1 MLRGEEQRR
10 RSTWDT
16 CYFEYVKGGVA
27 RSQVRRIEVDKRRI
41 RGKVRC
47 RRDKGRI
54 ISACDKEDVRCD
66 MDIRNK

>member
-1 MLRGEEQRR
+1 MTDGSCKMPRGEEQRR

-41 RGKVRC
+41 REARC
-47 RRDKGRI
+47 RRI
-54 ISACDKEDVRCD
+54 KEG
-66 MDIRNK
+66 